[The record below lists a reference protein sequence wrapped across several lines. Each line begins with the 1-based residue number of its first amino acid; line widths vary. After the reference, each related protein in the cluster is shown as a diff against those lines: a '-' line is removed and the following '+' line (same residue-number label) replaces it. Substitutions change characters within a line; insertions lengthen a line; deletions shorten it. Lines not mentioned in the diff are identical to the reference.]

1 MADKGQRPW
10 PKEIP
15 FGVML
20 VINGGVDWKDKP
32 RTISATD
39 MATDLSAYIQNMES
53 IRGLDPTQVLGKIQ
67 DYCVEKAEDDIRWK
81 VVFPA
86 AITSAIQS
94 LTQGCVSQ

>member
-1 MADKGQRPW
+1 MAQCPW

-20 VINGGVDWKDKP
+20 VINGGVDWNDEP

-39 MATDLSAYIQNMES
+39 MATDLSAYIQNLEF

-67 DYCVEKAEDDIRWK
+67 DYCAEKTEDDIRWK
-81 VVFPA
+81 VVFPV

-94 LTQGCVSQ
+94 LKLGGVSQ